1 MAFLGKGTQFLR
13 EDDGTPGTYNAAARL
28 IELGDISPTRDTTDN
43 TAHDSPAGH
52 KEFLAALK
60 DYGEVSLTLDFL
72 PANTENQ
79 KLRADFDVDTP
90 HSYRIIWP
98 DGDSTTA
105 TFDAL
110 VIGYGVQ
117 TPLEDKVRRTFNLK
131 ISGAIVWS

>member
-13 EDDGTPGTYNAAARL
+13 EDDTTAGTYNAVARM

-43 TAHDSPAGH
+43 TAHDSPNGY
-52 KEFLAALK
+52 KQFLASLK
-60 DYGEVSLTLDFL
+60 DSGEISITLDFL
-72 PANTENQ
+72 PADTEHQ
-79 KLRADFDVDTP
+79 KLLADFDVDTP